1 MSDLLAPILYVMQNE
16 VDAFWCFVGK
26 KIFNFTNFLNIF
38 LFQFHE
44 IFILYF
50 NFFFLLG
57 FMKRVQTNFDFDQGG
72 MKNQLQQL
80 TELVKTYDPE
90 FYSYLDA
97 KDSGNLY
104 FCFRW
109 LLIWFK
115 REFPFT
121 DVMRIWEIMW
131 TDQPCPNFHLI
142 LCLAMMDME
151 KRTIVENNFGF
162 TEILKHINDMANSNI
177 SVNEVL
183 KRFVSALP
191 ILILEIFFG

>member
-1 MSDLLAPILYVMQNE
+1 MQNE
-16 VDAFWCFVGK
+16 VDAFWCFV
-26 KIFNFTNFLNIF
+26 
-38 LFQFHE
+38 
-44 IFILYF
+44 
-50 NFFFLLG
+50 G

-183 KRFVSALP
+183 KRAESIYRQLAKSPYVSNAARRVLHLP
-191 ILILEIFFG
+191 LITENHLEVKNLSGRFLFKVAFLN

>member
-16 VDAFWCFVGK
+16 VDAFWCFVG
-26 KIFNFTNFLNIF
+26 
-38 LFQFHE
+38 
-44 IFILYF
+44 
-50 NFFFLLG
+50 

-80 TELVKTYDPE
+80 IELVKTYDPE

-121 DVMRIWEIMW
+121 DVMRIWEVIW
-131 TDQPCPNFHLI
+131 TDQPCPNFHL
-142 LCLAMMDME
+142 LCCLALMDME

-162 TEILKHINDMANSNI
+162 TEILKHINDMANSNVLVNDVLSRYKNFLKLSYNNFMCNILLFI
-177 SVNEVL
+177 S
-183 KRFVSALP
+183 K
-191 ILILEIFFG
+191 